1 MFKKFTVGILIFLC
15 GASNAKDVWI
25 PLNDNALLSDVGYFN
40 DQKIFKGYLLIKQ
53 SINFTVIEDFTNF
66 KISQDFAPDDKKKD
80 FKSLREIENGKFKCW
95 TKQKRGQVQTVDA
108 PHLARIIFFYTDRHE
123 RERSFFI
130 SLDLPKEDLDLP
142 EGCRFQTKTFDA
154 AYLPLTVG
162 EFRKSYG
169 NYFDILVREPYPDMD
184 KDIIVDIEMSK
195 IKSVIESKSSS
206 PIDYKKILPSFYYL
220 ETKLDDLPESFY
232 YYFIEVLAKQYR
244 LDLVKVRAT
253 DYIKKYGKGGKY
265 YTQVIQH
272 LNFAN
277 RD

>member
-25 PLNDNALLSDVGYFN
+25 PLNDNVFLRDVGHKDYT
-40 DQKIFKGYLLIKQ
+40 IFQGYLLIKQ
-53 SINFTVIEDFTNF
+53 SINFTVIEDFINF
-66 KISQDFAPDDKKKD
+66 KISQDFTPDDKNRD

-95 TKQKRGQVQTVDA
+95 TKQKRGRVQTVDA
-108 PHLARIIFFYTDRHE
+108 PHLARINFFI
-123 RERSFFI
+123 REKKEFYI
-130 SLDLPKEDLDLP
+130 SLDLPEEDLDRS
-142 EGCRFQTKTFDA
+142 GDCRFRTQTFDA

-162 EFRKSYG
+162 EFRKAYG

-184 KDIIVDIEMSK
+184 KDIVVDIEMSK
-195 IKSVIESKSSS
+195 IKSVIEKKNAS
-206 PIDYKKILPSFYYL
+206 PGEYKNILPSFYYL

-253 DYIKKYGKGGKY
+253 DYIKKYGKNGKY
-265 YTQVIQH
+265 YTEVIQR

-277 RD
+277 QH